1 MADDQTII
9 YEGLFLFPQATSA
22 NLQAAVDHVNE
33 LLGRI
38 EADILS
44 LAKWDERRLAY
55 EIKGNKRGVYFL
67 TYFRA
72 VPSRLPALERACNLS
87 ELLLRSMIVRA
98 DHIPSEQIE
107 AADGREKLQTEIQL
121 KGEDVGTRTEGSG
134 DAESEPGAA
143 VVSASEDE
151 PTSSA
156 GV

>member
-1 MADDQTII
+1 MADDQKTI

-38 EADILS
+38 DAEIIS

-72 VPSRLPALERACNLS
+72 VPSQLPTLERACNLS
-87 ELLLRSMIVRA
+87 EQLLRSMVLRA
-98 DHIPSEQIE
+98 DHIPAEQIE

-121 KGEDVGTRTEGSG
+121 KGEERSTRTEGV
-134 DAESEPGAA
+134 GAA
-143 VVSASEDE
+143 ETAVASASGEQRPASE
-151 PTSSA
+151 
-156 GV
+156 G